1 MKSAKAGNEKISAPV
16 LLLVE
21 GQDEEYL
28 VRKMCEHWF
37 PAQTASIDIECV
49 DGKDNFPK
57 RFKALTV
64 RSPGP
69 LKIVGVIAD
78 SEEDPLATAQRWSAL
93 IAEVSPTINRPCKL
107 LQLPANQTPGAFE
120 ALVLNAL
127 DGDPVVA
134 CATIFR
140 DCVRPHIGVRTL
152 AQQDKIAVQAWLSA
166 SLGGAYGN
174 VFKAQQQNPDQV
186 LLNYDHAA
194 FAPIKQFI
202 EALLAELDAV

>member
-1 MKSAKAGNEKISAPV
+1 MKSAKLGNEAISAPV

-37 PAQTASIDIECV
+37 PEQTASIDIESV
-49 DGKDNFPK
+49 DGKDNFPN
-57 RFKALTV
+57 RFKALMV

-78 SEEDPLATAQRWSAL
+78 SEEVPLATAQRWSAL
-93 IAEVSPTINRPCKL
+93 IAEVSPAISRPCKL
-107 LQLPANQTPGAFE
+107 LQLPGNQTAGAFE

-134 CATIFR
+134 CAANFR

-202 EALLAELDAV
+202 EELLAELDAV